1 MAARRQNPKIERTLK
16 RASSLRTVKQTFL
29 IVCEGEVTE
38 PEYFNSFRLTS
49 ANVKAIGKGMN
60 TISLVKEAIAI
71 RDIEKRRNRN
81 YDQCW
86 VVFDKD
92 DFSDSDFNA
101 AIQMAQA
108 NGFHVAYSNQ
118 AFEFWFILHF
128 NLYQGAIH
136 RNRYAEMLTHL
147 LGFKYG
153 KAKGD
158 SMRVFNVIYPRTR
171 MAIDNAKNVLKAF
184 DGSNPAKE
192 ESSTT
197 VHQLVERLLLFTE
210 N

>member
-1 MAARRQNPKIERTLK
+1 MARRQNPKIERTLK

-92 DFSDSDFNA
+92 DFTDGDFNA

-118 AFEFWFILHF
+118 AFEFWFLLHF

-158 SMRVFNVIYPRTR
+158 SVKVFNVIYPRTR
-171 MAIDNAKNVLKAF
+171 MAIDNAKNVLKTF
-184 DGSNPAKE
+184 GSGNPAKE

>member
-1 MAARRQNPKIERTLK
+1 MAARRKNPRIERTLK
-16 RASSLRTVKQTFL
+16 RTSGLYKVKQTFL

-49 ANVKAIGKGMN
+49 ATVKAVGEGMN
-60 TISLVKEAIAI
+60 TISLVKEAIVI
-71 RDIEKRRNRN
+71 RDLEKRRNRS
-81 YDQCW
+81 YDQYW

-92 DFSDSDFNA
+92 DFADSDFNA

-108 NGFHVAYSNQ
+108 NGFRAAYSNQ
-118 AFEFWFILHF
+118 AFEYWFLLHF

-136 RNRYAEMLTHL
+136 RDRYADMLTRL

-153 KAKGD
+153 KVKGD
-158 SMRVFNVIYPRTR
+158 SARVFNAIYSRR
-171 MAIDNAKNVLKAF
+171 QIAIENAKKVMSMF
-184 DGSNPAKE
+184 DRSNPAKE

-197 VHQLVERLLLFTE
+197 VYELVEELLNYTE
-210 N
+210 

>member
-1 MAARRQNPKIERTLK
+1 MARRQNPKIERTLK
-16 RASSLRTVKQTFL
+16 RTSSLR
-29 IVCEGEVTE
+29 
-38 PEYFNSFRLTS
+38 
-49 ANVKAIGKGMN
+49 
-60 TISLVKEAIAI
+60 LVKEAIAI
-71 RDIEKRRNRN
+71 RDIEKRRSRN

-118 AFEFWFILHF
+118 AFEYWFLLHF
-128 NLYQGAIH
+128 NLYQGSIH
-136 RNRYAEMLTHL
+136 RSRYGEMLSHL
-147 LGFKYG
+147 LGFRYG
-153 KAKGD
+153 KTKGD
-158 SMRVFNVIYPRTR
+158 SMKVFNVIYPKTR
-171 MAIDNAKNVLKAF
+171 IAIGNAQKVLESF

>member
-16 RASSLRTVKQTFL
+16 RTSSLRQVKQTFL

-71 RDIEKRRNRN
+71 RDIEKKRNRN

-92 DFSDSDFNA
+92 DFADSDFNA

-118 AFEFWFILHF
+118 AFEYWFLLHF

-136 RNRYAEMLTHL
+136 RNRYAEILTHL

-153 KAKGD
+153 KTKGD
-158 SMRVFNVIYPRTR
+158 SVRVFNVIYPRTR
-171 MAIDNAKNVLKAF
+171 MAIDNAKNVLKTF
-184 DGSNPAKE
+184 DGGNPAKE

-197 VHQLVERLLLFTE
+197 VHQLVDQLLQFIE
-210 N
+210 

>member
-1 MAARRQNPKIERTLK
+1 MARRQNPKIERTLK

-92 DFSDSDFNA
+92 DFPDSDFNA
-101 AIQMAQA
+101 AIQMAQT

-118 AFEFWFILHF
+118 AFEYWFLLHF
-128 NLYQGAIH
+128 NLYQGSIH
-136 RNRYAEMLTHL
+136 RSRYGEMLSHL
-147 LGFKYG
+147 LGFRYG
-153 KAKGD
+153 KTKGD
-158 SMRVFNVIYPRTR
+158 SMKVFNVIYPRTR

>member
-92 DFSDSDFNA
+92 DLTDSDFNA

-118 AFEFWFILHF
+118 AFEFWFLLHF

-136 RNRYAEMLTHL
+136 GNRYAEMLTHL

-158 SMRVFNVIYPRTR
+158 SVKVFNVIYPRTR

>member
-92 DFSDSDFNA
+92 DFTDGDFNA
-101 AIQMAQA
+101 AIQMAQT

-118 AFEFWFILHF
+118 AFEFWFLLHF

-153 KAKGD
+153 KAKGN
-158 SMRVFNVIYPRTR
+158 SVKVFNVIYPRTR

>member
-92 DFSDSDFNA
+92 DFTDSDFNA

-108 NGFHVAYSNQ
+108 NGFHVAYSNWKSR
-118 AFEFWFILHF
+118 A
-128 NLYQGAIH
+128 Y
-136 RNRYAEMLTHL
+136 LTYIVL
-147 LGFKYG
+147 AQQRLCFLSYKEIKYG
-153 KAKGD
+153 
-158 SMRVFNVIYPRTR
+158 VITTSLREFGLADT
-171 MAIDNAKNVLKAF
+171 
-184 DGSNPAKE
+184 PASHQHRHPCFARLCCKT
-192 ESSTT
+192 SPSTCCSFS
-197 VHQLVERLLLFTE
+197 LS
-210 N
+210 